1 MSRRQSI
8 AHYVRA
14 HVPLVFVMIVIG
26 VAVVLVFS
34 DRWRRGAIIFG
45 VATLLAAAFRL
56 FLPKDQV
63 GLLAVRGKWFDAAAL
78 FTIGTAIVVL
88 AASID
93 PLGTG

>member
-1 MSRRQSI
+1 MTKRHSI
-8 AHYVRA
+8 AHYVRC

-26 VAVVLVFS
+26 VAVVLVVS
-34 DRWRRGAIIFG
+34 DRWRRGAIVFG
-45 VATLLAAAFRL
+45 VATLIAAAFRL